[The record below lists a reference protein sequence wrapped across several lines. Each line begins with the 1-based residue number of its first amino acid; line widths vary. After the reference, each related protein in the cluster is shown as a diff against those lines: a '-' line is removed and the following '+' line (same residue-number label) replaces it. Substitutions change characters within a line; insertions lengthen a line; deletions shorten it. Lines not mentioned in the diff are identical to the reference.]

1 MPPTIHGYH
10 TSGSPGLLP
19 TSYPSTGCFNRPEP
33 RRLKCKAQ
41 RGHPP
46 ILPTVTT
53 HIHSLSVAITIVIVL
68 RRCSVVLTLSRWEV
82 ITCSR
87 RRMVLVVG
95 KYERPVEATS
105 MGKSCSSLEIVEAIG
120 RKPAG
125 SS

>member
-1 MPPTIHGYH
+1 MIH
-10 TSGSPGLLP
+10 LNA
-19 TSYPSTGCFNRPEP
+19 ST
-33 RRLKCKAQ
+33 RRDLGVGGEVRLCKAQ

-53 HIHSLSVAITIVIVL
+53 HIHSLSGLLGILAITIVIVL
-68 RRCSVVLTLSRWEV
+68 RRCSVVLTRSRWKV

-87 RRMVLVVG
+87 RKMVLVVG

-105 MGKSCSSLEIVEAIG
+105 MGKSCSSLEIMEAIG
-120 RKPAG
+120 TKPAG